1 MLEINETRDNTS
13 LCLALRGRIDSETA
27 PEFEQYINKTI
38 LTGITSLTLDCAEL
52 DFISSAGLRVLL
64 QIKKRVGANT
74 VFQAINVN
82 STVQEVFELTGF
94 QDIITVIGDN
104 SQGKYPTISAVFFDI
119 DGTLLSHATGKV
131 PESTKT
137 ALFKLKE
144 KGIHRIICTGRDLVE
159 MEKLPINDL
168 PFDGFLTLN
177 GNLCLDQDK
186 QLFAGNE
193 IDPGEVE
200 VLVRI
205 FRASKIPFVLI
216 GEKQR
221 YINYV
226 DDIVIDTQN
235 STKGTIP
242 DIGEYKGE
250 KIYQCLA
257 FVETKERLMLEN
269 MLDECIIT
277 SWNDTGI
284 DIISKHGGKATG
296 LEKFI
301 EKYDLR
307 RGETMAFGDGQN
319 DIDMI
324 RFAGIGVAMGNGIK
338 ELKAA
343 ADYVTTDID
352 DDGIMNALLHFGVI
366 D

>member
-1 MLEINETRDNTS
+1 MLKVHTS
-13 LCLALRGRIDSETA
+13 TSDDTLYFDIAGRIDSNSA
-27 PEFEQYINKTI
+27 PKFEEVVDSIDLSKYKKII
-38 LTGITSLTLDCAEL
+38 IDCTRL

-64 QIKKRVGANT
+64 KMRNRSPEDTTIDAIQVCQT
-74 VFQAINVN
+74 VLD
-82 STVQEVFELTGF
+82 VFEVTGF
-94 QDIITVIGDN
+94 SDIINIHTSNDTE
-104 SQGKYPTISAVFFDI
+104 KHKISAVFFDI

-131 PESTKT
+131 PESTKESIY
-137 ALFKLKE
+137 KLRE
-144 KGIHRIICTGRDLVE
+144 KGIKSIICTGRDLGE
-159 MEKLPINDL
+159 LEKLPIMEL

-186 QLFAGNE
+186 KIFAGNP
-193 IDPGEVE
+193 IDPGEVDI
-200 VLVRI
+200 LVRI

-216 GEKQR
+216 GEEHR

-242 DIGEYKGE
+242 DIGQYSGE

-257 FVETKERLMLEN
+257 FVKDKERLMLES
-269 MLDECIIT
+269 MLDMCTIT
-277 SWNDTGI
+277 SWNKTGI
-284 DIISKHGGKATG
+284 DIISRSGGKAAG
-296 LEKFI
+296 LELFL
-301 EKYDLR
+301 ERYDLR
-307 RGETMAFGDGQN
+307 RGETMAFGDGEN

-324 RFAGIGVAMGNGIK
+324 RFAGIGVAMGNGIQA
-338 ELKAA
+338 LKNV

-352 DDGIMNALLHFGVI
+352 DDGIYNALKHFEVI